1 MVIQVFGIR
10 SGSVPFPLDSTD
22 EVIMARVLELRSQYL
37 DIGQKNIPVENIV
50 TMMKNDETEEGFIR
64 SFMFLFISIV
74 FCPTTWK
81 FANWKLL
88 YGLHD
93 ITKLKTYDLA
103 QFCIDHLNKEI
114 DNFSTNLFN
123 RTEIPLN
130 NSIYVG
136 GCLPLSAIVY
146 LDFVDFTT
154 TKHQLWSP

>member
-114 DNFSTNLFN
+114 ENFSTNLFN
-123 RTEIPLN
+123 RVEIPLK

-136 GCLPLSAIVY
+136 GCLPFSCYCLSG
-146 LDFVDFTT
+146 LR
-154 TKHQLWSP
+154 